1 MDKKIII
8 GVVLFTILI
17 LGGGILYSNSSPTK
31 AKSDLAKAT
40 VEKTAGAKIQI
51 FEENFDFKD
60 IKYDAGNAKHP
71 FKIKNNG
78 TKDLTIAN
86 MATSCMCTKVYL
98 QTNKEKSPEFGMKGG
113 HGSGEDGSSWTGVI
127 KPGEEAQ
134 VFADYDPTAH
144 GPQGVGP
151 ISRLV
156 SFETNDPDKP
166 YVEFTFSGNV
176 IK

>member
-1 MDKKIII
+1 MDKKFII
-8 GVVLFTILI
+8 GIALFTIVI
-17 LGGGILYSNSSPTK
+17 LGGGIYYSTNSPSK
-31 AKSDLAKAT
+31 AA
-40 VEKTAGAKIQI
+40 VEKTNGAKIQI

-98 QTNKEKSPEFGMKGG
+98 QTKKEKSPEFGMKG
-113 HGSGEDGSSWTGVI
+113 HASESSWTGII
-127 KPGEEAQ
+127 KSGEEAQ
-134 VFADYDPTAH
+134 IFADFDPTAH
-144 GPQGVGP
+144 GPSGVGP
-151 ISRLV
+151 VSRLV

-166 YVEFTFSGNV
+166 YVEFSFKGTV
-176 IK
+176 VK